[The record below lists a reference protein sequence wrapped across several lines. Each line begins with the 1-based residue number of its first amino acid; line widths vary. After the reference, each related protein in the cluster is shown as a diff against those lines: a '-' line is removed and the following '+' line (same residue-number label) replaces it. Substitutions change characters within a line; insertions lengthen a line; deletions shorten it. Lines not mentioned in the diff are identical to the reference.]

1 MNAQEMREKLH
12 NGEHVYGT
20 MIVSESP
27 KWPAAAASIGLDF
40 AFIDT
45 EHIAQDRNKLSW
57 MCQLYAANGMAP
69 IVRIPSPDPYAA
81 AMVLDGGAQGVIAPY
96 VETVDQV
103 RALVGAVK
111 YRPLKGKK
119 LYDALNGVTPLEP
132 EVEAFLTARN
142 ANSVA
147 IVNIESRTAMNNLD
161 DILAV
166 PGLDAVL
173 IGPND
178 LTCNLGVPDQYFHP
192 IFVEAVDEIITKARA
207 AGLGAGIHIVYGG
220 DSMAQEIRW
229 AKMGANLIV
238 HSIDISAFRNTL
250 RTEFDFIKGA
260 VEGAAD
266 GEEMEEIAI

>member
-1 MNAQEMREKLH
+1 MNGREMREKLH

-27 KWPAAAASIGLDF
+27 KWPGAAASSGLDF

-45 EHIAQDRNKLSW
+45 EHIAQDRTKLSW
-57 MCQLYAANGMAP
+57 MCQLYAANGMVP
-69 IVRIPSPDPYAA
+69 VVRIPSPDPYEA

-132 EVEAFLTARN
+132 EVAEYLAARN

-147 IVNIESRTAMNNLD
+147 IVNIESRAAMDNLD

-166 PGLDAVL
+166 EGLDAVL

-178 LTCNLGVPDQYFHP
+178 LACNLGIPDQYFHP
-192 IFVEAVDEIITKARA
+192 LFVAAVDEIITKAHK
-207 AGLGAGIHIVYGG
+207 AGVGAGIHVFYG
-220 DSMAQEIRW
+220 DSMEQEIRW
-229 AKMGANLIV
+229 AKMGANLVV

-250 RTEFDFIKGA
+250 RTEFDIIKGA
-260 VEGAAD
+260 VEGAAE

>member
-1 MNAQEMREKLH
+1 MNGREMREKLH
-12 NGEHVYGT
+12 SGDHVYGT
-20 MIVSESP
+20 MIVSESS

-45 EHIAQDRNKLSW
+45 EHTAQDRITLSW
-57 MCQLYAANGMAP
+57 MCQLYAAHDMVP
-69 IVRIPSPDPYAA
+69 IVRIPSPDPYEA

-132 EVEAFLTARN
+132 EVAEYLAARN
-142 ANSVA
+142 DNNVA
-147 IVNIESRTAMNNLD
+147 IVNIESRAAMDALD

-166 PGLDAVL
+166 EGLDAVL

-178 LTCNLGVPDQYFHP
+178 LACNLGIPDQYFHP
-192 IFVEAVDEIITKARA
+192 LFVSAVDEIISKAHN
-207 AGLGAGIHIVYGG
+207 AGLGAGIHVFYG
-220 DSMAQEIRW
+220 DSMEQEIRW
-229 AKMGANLIV
+229 AQMGANLIV
-238 HSIDISAFRNTL
+238 HSIDISAFRTTMRAEL
-250 RTEFDFIKGA
+250 DRIKGA
-260 VEGAAD
+260 VEGAVEGD
-266 GEEMEEIAI
+266 ELEEIAI

>member
-1 MNAQEMREKLH
+1 MREKLH
-12 NGEHVYGT
+12 NGDHVYGT

-57 MCQLYAANGMAP
+57 MCQLYVANGMAP

-96 VETVDQV
+96 VESVDQV

-132 EVEAFLTARN
+132 EVTEYLAARN
-142 ANSVA
+142 ANNVA
-147 IVNIESRTAMNNLD
+147 IVNIESRAAMDNLD
-161 DILAV
+161 EILAV
-166 PGLDAVL
+166 EGLDAVL

-178 LTCNLGVPDQYFHP
+178 LACNLGIPDQYFHP
-192 IFVEAVDEIITKARA
+192 LFVEAVDEIITKAHNV
-207 AGLGAGIHIVYGG
+207 GVGAGIHVFYEG
-220 DSMAQEIRW
+220 SMDQEIRW
-229 AKMGANLIV
+229 AKLGANLIV
-238 HSIDISAFRNTL
+238 HSIDISAFRNMM
-250 RTEFDFIKGA
+250 RGEIDVIKQA
-260 VEGAAD
+260 VGGVAD